1 MKPALDCCQFPDILS
16 ATLPMIKTPNVII
29 KEGPLAK
36 GLVSHIFYD
45 FWLIKI
51 RRNMT
56 KRRKI
61 KKKKRGLFKF
71 RITYIE

>member
-1 MKPALDCCQFPDILS
+1 MKPFLDCCQSPDLVS
-16 ATLPMIKTPNVII
+16 ATLPLIKMPNVSI
-29 KEGPLAK
+29 KEGPLGK

-61 KKKKRGLFKF
+61 KKKKRGVV
-71 RITYIE
+71 